1 MGCDE
6 TCPCRV
12 GEQSPSAED
21 LEISNLRAL
30 LEASQQRV
38 VVLEARVAGAEQ
50 IGAAAMRERD
60 QLKTASVLRA
70 MDCVTL
76 VLAEREACA
85 ALLEKMA
92 DDAER
97 NYGQPGLLV
106 VAAKGAALAA
116 RVYAVAIR
124 ARGGQ

>member
-12 GEQSPSAED
+12 GEQSPSDED

-38 VVLEARVAGAEQ
+38 AVLEARVAGADQ

-60 QLKTASVLRA
+60 QTRA
-70 MDCVTL
+70 DN
-76 VLAEREACA
+76 RH
-85 ALLEKMA
+85 LLEAMTSIA
-92 DDAER
+92 CRTVD
-97 NYGQPGLLV
+97 Q
-106 VAAKGAALAA
+106 VAAKIATDTLG
-116 RVYAVAIR
+116 RVKP
-124 ARGGQ
+124 